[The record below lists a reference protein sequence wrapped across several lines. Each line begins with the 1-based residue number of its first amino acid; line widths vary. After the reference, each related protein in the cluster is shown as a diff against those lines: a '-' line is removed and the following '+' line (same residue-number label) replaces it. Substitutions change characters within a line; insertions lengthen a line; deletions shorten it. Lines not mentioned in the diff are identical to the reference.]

1 MNDQQDTRALL
12 RGLAIDRAG
21 DARAAERSGVPVA
34 GVVAAV
40 LLAGVAA
47 GAAAWFLKPVPVAPA
62 PASAVVADD
71 AAQAAAAAPARG
83 SGLVASGFVVAR
95 RSATVAA
102 RTTGQVVFVGVEEG
116 QRVRKGEVLARLNDD
131 AAQASFSN
139 AEAQLSS
146 AKAAVASLSPT
157 LSDAER
163 ILKRTKSLAQNQF
176 ASTADLTRNEANVAS
191 LHAQLVQAQ
200 ANLAAAQAAVQ
211 SARVN
216 LDLHTIRAPFDGV
229 VTEKSAQ
236 PGEIISPVSA
246 GGGFTRT
253 GICTIVDMDSLEIEV
268 DVSEAFIARVRQG
281 QKVEAVLDA
290 YPDFVIPASVIATVP
305 TANRDKA
312 TVRVR
317 VAIDQRD
324 PRILPEMAVKVTF
337 LEDKS

>member
-47 GAAAWFLKPVPVAPA
+47 GAAAWFLKPAPVAPV
-62 PASAVVADD
+62 PSSAVVADD
-71 AAQAAAAAPARG
+71 AAQAAAAVPARG

-191 LHAQLVQAQ
+191 LRAQLVQAQ

-229 VTEKSAQ
+229 VTEKNAQ

>member
-12 RGLAIDRAG
+12 RGLAIDRSAE
-21 DARAAERSGVPVA
+21 AAAPAQTGVPVA
-34 GVVAAV
+34 GVAAAV

-47 GAAAWFLKPVPVAPA
+47 GAAVWFLKPVPATPA
-62 PASAVVADD
+62 PSAAVADD
-71 AAQAAAAAPARG
+71 AAQASAAAPARSG
-83 SGLVASGFVVAR
+83 GLVASGFVVAR

-131 AAQASFSN
+131 AAQASLSS

-146 AKAAVASLSPT
+146 AKAAVASLTPT
-157 LSDAER
+157 LADAER
-163 ILKRTKSLAQNQF
+163 ILKRTKSLAQSQF

-191 LHAQLVQAQ
+191 LRAQLSQAQ

-211 SARVN
+211 SARVT

-229 VTEKSAQ
+229 VTEKNAQ

-253 GICTIVDMDSLEIEV
+253 GICTIVDMGSLEIEV

-281 QKVEAVLDA
+281 QKVDAVLDA

>member
-1 MNDQQDTRALL
+1 MNEQQDTRALL
-12 RGLAIDRAG
+12 RGLAIDRGG
-21 DARAAERSGVPVA
+21 DAGTTVRAGVPIV

-40 LLAGVAA
+40 LLAGAGA
-47 GAAAWFLKPVPVAPA
+47 GAAAWFLKPLPAAPA
-62 PASAVVADD
+62 PSAAVEADATP
-71 AAQAAAAAPARG
+71 AATPVRS

-95 RSATVAA
+95 RAATVAA
-102 RTTGQVVFVGVEEG
+102 RITGQVVFVGVEEG

-131 AAQASFSN
+131 SAQTSLSSTE
-139 AEAQLSS
+139 AELSS
-146 AKAAVASLSPT
+146 AKAAVASLAPT
-157 LSDAER
+157 LADAER
-163 ILKRTKSLAQNQF
+163 ILKRTRSLAQSQF
-176 ASTADLTRNEANVAS
+176 ASNADLTRNEANVAS
-191 LHAQLVQAQ
+191 LRAQLSQAQ

-211 SARVN
+211 SARVT

-229 VTEKSAQ
+229 VTEKNAQ

-268 DVSEAFIARVRQG
+268 DVSEAFIARVRQD

-290 YPDFVIPASVIATVP
+290 YPDFIIPASVIATVP

>member
-47 GAAAWFLKPVPVAPA
+47 GAAAWFLKPAPVAPV
-62 PASAVVADD
+62 PSSAVVADD

-191 LHAQLVQAQ
+191 LRAQLVQAQ

-229 VTEKSAQ
+229 VTEKNAQ

>member
-47 GAAAWFLKPVPVAPA
+47 GAAAWFLKPAPVAPA

-191 LHAQLVQAQ
+191 LRAQLVQAQ

>member
-47 GAAAWFLKPVPVAPA
+47 GAAAWFLKPVPAVPS
-62 PASAVVADD
+62 PSSAVVADD

-163 ILKRTKSLAQNQF
+163 ILKRTKSLAQSQF

-191 LHAQLVQAQ
+191 LRAQLVQAQ

-229 VTEKSAQ
+229 VTEKNAQ

>member
-1 MNDQQDTRALL
+1 VNDQQDTRALL

-47 GAAAWFLKPVPVAPA
+47 GAAAWFLKPAPVVPSPS
-62 PASAVVADD
+62 SAVVADD
-71 AAQAAAAAPARG
+71 AAQAAAAVPARG

-163 ILKRTKSLAQNQF
+163 ILKRTKSLAQSQF

-191 LHAQLVQAQ
+191 LRAQLVQAQ

>member
-47 GAAAWFLKPVPVAPA
+47 GAAAWFLKPVPAVPS
-62 PASAVVADD
+62 PSSAVVADD

-191 LHAQLVQAQ
+191 LRAQLVQAQ

>member
-1 MNDQQDTRALL
+1 MSDQQDTRAML
-12 RGLAIDRAG
+12 RGLAIDRG
-21 DARAAERSGVPVA
+21 STTAAAPAAGVPLA

-40 LLAGVAA
+40 LI
-47 GAAAWFLKPVPVAPA
+47 GAATAGGAVWMFKPAPLAPA
-62 PASAVVADD
+62 PQAAEAQN
-71 AAQAAAAAPARG
+71 AAQASPASPARG

-116 QRVRKGEVLARLNDD
+116 QRVRKGEILARLNDD
-131 AAQASFSN
+131 AAQANLRS
-139 AEAQLSS
+139 AEAQLNS
-146 AKAAVASLSPT
+146 ARAAVGGLSPT

-163 ILKRTKSLAQNQF
+163 ILKRTKSLAQSQF
-176 ASTADLTRNEANVAS
+176 ASNADLTRNEANVAS
-191 LHAQLVQAQ
+191 LRAQLGQSQ
-200 ANLAAAQAAVQ
+200 ANLAAAQAALQ
-211 SARVN
+211 SAQVN
-216 LDLHTIRAPFDGV
+216 LGLHTIRAPFDGV
-229 VTEKSAQ
+229 VTEKNAQ

-253 GICTIVDMDSLEIEV
+253 GICTIVDMESLEIEV
-268 DVSEAFIARVRQG
+268 DVSEAFIARVTQG
-281 QKVEAVLDA
+281 QRVEAVLDA

-324 PRILPEMAVKVTF
+324 ARILPEMAVKVTF

>member
-47 GAAAWFLKPVPVAPA
+47 GAAAWLLKPVPAVPS
-62 PASAVVADD
+62 PSSAVVADD
-71 AAQAAAAAPARG
+71 AAQAAAAVPARG

-163 ILKRTKSLAQNQF
+163 ILKRTKSLAQSQF

-191 LHAQLVQAQ
+191 LRAQLVQAQ

-216 LDLHTIRAPFDGV
+216 LDLHIIRAPFDGV

>member
-47 GAAAWFLKPVPVAPA
+47 GAAAWFLKPAPVAPA
-62 PASAVVADD
+62 PSSAVVADD
-71 AAQAAAAAPARG
+71 AAQAVAAAPARG

-163 ILKRTKSLAQNQF
+163 ILKRTKSLAQSQF

-191 LHAQLVQAQ
+191 LRAQLVQAQ

-216 LDLHTIRAPFDGV
+216 LDLHIIRAPFDGV